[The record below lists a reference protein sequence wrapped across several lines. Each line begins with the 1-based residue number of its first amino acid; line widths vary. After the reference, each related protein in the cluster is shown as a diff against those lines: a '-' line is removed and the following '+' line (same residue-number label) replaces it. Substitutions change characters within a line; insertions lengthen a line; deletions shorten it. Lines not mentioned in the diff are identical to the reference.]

1 MILQKY
7 KSKEII
13 FDDFHASGVASG
25 ATSGV
30 VSGESSP
37 HHSKNYI
44 RGSSGGGNSKEESL
58 YIVLNGKVALYRK
71 SL

>member
-25 ATSGV
+25 LASGVTSGV
-30 VSGESSP
+30 VSGSSSP

-44 RGSSGGGNSKEESL
+44 RSSSGGNSKE
-58 YIVLNGKVALYRK
+58 
-71 SL
+71 

>member
-25 ATSGV
+25 LASGVTSGV
-30 VSGESSP
+30 VSGSSSP

-44 RGSSGGGNSKEESL
+44 RSSGGNSKE
-58 YIVLNGKVALYRK
+58 
-71 SL
+71 

>member
-13 FDDFHASGVASG
+13 FDDFHASGVSSGVASG
-25 ATSGV
+25 VTSGV

-37 HHSKNYI
+37 HHTKNYI
-44 RGSSGGGNSKEESL
+44 RGSGGGNSKE
-58 YIVLNGKVALYRK
+58 
-71 SL
+71 